1 MDNKELTPKELLF
14 SNDYISNNFNAS
26 DAAITAG
33 YSAKTAKEA
42 GYRLLTY
49 VHVKEYIKKRINELL
64 NNREELQKQWIDNVT
79 EMAFY
84 ELTGDSETDK
94 YRANDKTKALELLGK
109 YLTLFTEKKEVNLTT
124 PDETGKLVGISSKG
138 MTPEECK
145 DMFFKL
151 KNED

>member
-1 MDNKELTPKELLF
+1 MSDKKLTTKELLF

-49 VHVKEYIKKRINELL
+49 VHVKEYIKNRINELL

-109 YLTLFTEKKEVNLTT
+109 YLTLFTEKKEVKHVTL
-124 PDETGKLVGISSKG
+124 DEEGNEIGMNINIEFTG
-138 MTPEECK
+138 
-145 DMFFKL
+145 
-151 KNED
+151 